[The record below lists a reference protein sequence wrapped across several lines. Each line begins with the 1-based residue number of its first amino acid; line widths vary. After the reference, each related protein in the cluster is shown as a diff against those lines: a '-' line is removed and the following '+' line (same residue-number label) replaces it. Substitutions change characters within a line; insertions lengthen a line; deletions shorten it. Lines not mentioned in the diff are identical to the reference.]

1 MGNMLD
7 DTPVYPNETAEP
19 EPQASAEPLE
29 GGEEESEQTAGF
41 DYEDPQFLEAV
52 ERAADQRLTSLLE
65 QAAQYEQP
73 AEGQEQDA
81 ELDPYGDPTGFR
93 SYMEQIVSNALE
105 NRFSQIEPTVRQ
117 FEDAQNA
124 ELIGEWT
131 EKIPA
136 VKEVQELVPEDQVDQ
151 FNASELVQFMASG
164 YLPDLE
170 QRYGPGERAVQG
182 ALRMAADQLKGFAL
196 AIHKSGYQGR
206 NAELGRLAGARAPMP
221 AAVESSELREMP
233 ADEMAAASL
242 WASRNGLE

>member
-1 MGNMLD
+1 
-7 DTPVYPNETAEP
+7 
-19 EPQASAEPLE
+19 
-29 GGEEESEQTAGF
+29 
-41 DYEDPQFLEAV
+41 
-52 ERAADQRLTSLLE
+52 
-65 QAAQYEQP
+65 
-73 AEGQEQDA
+73 
-81 ELDPYGDPTGFR
+81 
-93 SYMEQIVSNALE
+93 MEQIVQNALE
-105 NRFSQIEPTVRQ
+105 SRFSQIEPTVRQ
-117 FEDAQNA
+117 FEDMQNA

-136 VKEVQELVPEDQVDQ
+136 VKEVQELVPEDAADQ

-196 AIHKSGYQGR
+196 AVHQAGYQGR
-206 NAELGRLAGARAPMP
+206 NAELGRLAGARAPLP
-221 AAVESSELREMP
+221 TGAVESSELREMP

>member
-7 DTPVYPNETAEP
+7 DTPVYPNEGVADAEPQAAAEP
-19 EPQASAEPLE
+19 EESGAEAP
-29 GGEEESEQTAGF
+29 GF
-41 DYEDPQFLEAV
+41 DYDDPQFLEAV
-52 ERAADQRLTSLLE
+52 ERAADQRLTNLLE

-73 AEGQEQDA
+73 AEGEEDA
-81 ELDPYGDPTGFR
+81 EIDPYGDPAGFR
-93 SYMEQIVSNALE
+93 QFMESMVSNALE
-105 NRFSQIEPTVRQ
+105 SRFSQIEPTVRQ
-117 FEDAQNA
+117 FEDMQNA

-136 VKEVQELVPEDQVDQ
+136 VKEVQELVPEDAADQ
-151 FNASELVQFMASG
+151 YNASELVQFMASG
-164 YLPDLE
+164 YLPELE

-196 AIHKSGYQGR
+196 AVHQAGYQGR
-206 NAELGRLAGARAPMP
+206 NAELTNLAGARAPVP
-221 AAVESSELREMP
+221 AGAVESSELREMP

>member
-7 DTPVYPNETAEP
+7 DTPVYPNEAAAES
-19 EPQASAEPLE
+19 EPQAAAEPLE
-29 GGEEESEQTAGF
+29 GEEETELEAPGF

-52 ERAADQRLTSLLE
+52 ERAADQRLTRLLE
-65 QAAQYEQP
+65 QAAQYEQQG
-73 AEGQEQDA
+73 EGE
-81 ELDPYGDPTGFR
+81 EPEVDPYGDPAGFR
-93 SYMEQIVSNALE
+93 QFMEQIVNNAIE
-105 NRFSQIEPTVRQ
+105 GRFSQIEPTVRQ

-136 VKEVQELVPEDQVDQ
+136 VQEVQQLVPEDQADQ

-196 AIHKSGYQGR
+196 AVHKAGYQGR
-206 NAELGRLAGARAPMP
+206 NAELGRLAGARAPVP

-233 ADEMAAASL
+233 TDEMSAAAL
-242 WASRNGLE
+242 WAARNGLE

>member
-1 MGNMLD
+1 MLD

-19 EPQASAEPLE
+19 EPQAAAEQFE
-29 GGEEESEQTAGF
+29 GGEETGAETSAF
-41 DYEDPQFLEAV
+41 NYEDPQFLEAV
-52 ERAADQRLTSLLE
+52 ERAADQRLTNLLE

-73 AEGQEQDA
+73 AEGGEEDA
-81 ELDPYGDPTGFR
+81 EVDPYGDPAGFR
-93 SYMEQIVSNALE
+93 AYMDQIVQNGIEA
-105 NRFSQIEPTVRQ
+105 RMQQIEPTVRQ

-131 EKIPA
+131 DKIPA
-136 VKEVQELVPEDQVDQ
+136 VQEVQQLVPEDQVDQ

-196 AIHKSGYQGR
+196 AIHKGGYQGR
-206 NAELGRLAGARAPMP
+206 NAELGNLARASAPVPAGAI
-221 AAVESSELREMP
+221 ESSELREMP
-233 ADEMAAASL
+233 PDEMAAASL